1 MCKKY
6 GHNTRTCTARMRHD
20 ERQERRRN
28 FYRKHAADLDCNL
41 DRLDGSSS
49 APSVAQSTASM
60 PSAPSSATSSAPCVG
75 NPTHPTG
82 SRGQKRRR
90 EDGSSSA
97 SGQGQGRGA
106 SSASTQSR
114 GQRSTRGRGAS
125 SEREGQGQGEGI
137 ATAQGRGQNT
147 TRGRGESSTTTA
159 QGRGQRSTRGRG
171 ASSQGEGI
179 ATAQGRGQ
187 KSNLGLATRTRI
199 SGRLRTSVLQT
210 GMHKSKGKLLVDL
223 TGNPA
228 GPPKVPGGGPACSW
242 GPPRSATGITFRVA
256 PPDFDMHN
264 LVAASTVIPQPEVQ
278 GVAKKNDK
286 GKKKMWRV

>member
-1 MCKKY
+1 
-6 GHNTRTCTARMRHD
+6 
-20 ERQERRRN
+20 
-28 FYRKHAADLDCNL
+28 
-41 DRLDGSSS
+41 
-49 APSVAQSTASM
+49 M
-60 PSAPSSATSSAPCVG
+60 PSASSSATSSAPCVG
-75 NPTHPTG
+75 NPTHPTE

-90 EDGSSSA
+90 EEGSSSA

-125 SEREGQGQGEGI
+125 IEGEGQGQGEGI
-137 ATAQGRGQNT
+137 ATAQGRGQNK
-147 TRGRGESSTTTA
+147 TRGRGESSTT
-159 QGRGQRSTRGRG
+159 
-171 ASSQGEGI
+171 
-179 ATAQGRGQ
+179 TAQGRGQ

-242 GPPRSATGITFRVA
+242 GPPRSAIGITFRVA

-264 LVAASTVIPQPEVQ
+264 LVAASTFIPQPEVQ

>member
-106 SSASTQSR
+106 SSASTQS
-114 GQRSTRGRGAS
+114 
-125 SEREGQGQGEGI
+125 
-137 ATAQGRGQNT
+137 
-147 TRGRGESSTTTA
+147 
-159 QGRGQRSTRGRG
+159 RGQRSTRGRG